1 MNRLH
6 SATSHAECHP
16 GATSSHDQGFSLV
29 EGGTPRRLD
38 FSHLSRS
45 SRSAAMGGPTI
56 GPMNPMPT
64 EHPQPPP
71 PADIATSD
79 EQIQQTAEEILDT
92 GVRPI
97 IADDYDA
104 RAVKFGEEIA
114 NLPPEDRARLIQEL
128 LRQDPGALH
137 SWLEMRSEEHT
148 SELQSLMRI

>member
-45 SRSAAMGGPTI
+45 SRSAAMGGPTL

-64 EHPQPPP
+64 EHLQPPP
-71 PADIATSD
+71 PTDAATSD
-79 EQIQQTAEEILDT
+79 EQLNPTAAADLKT
-92 GVRPI
+92 GARPS
-97 IADDYDA
+97 
-104 RAVKFGEEIA
+104 
-114 NLPPEDRARLIQEL
+114 NTSTSNPQ
-128 LRQDPGALH
+128 PG
-137 SWLEMRSEEHT
+137 
-148 SELQSLMRI
+148 

>member
-56 GPMNPMPT
+56 GPMTPMLT

-71 PADIATSD
+71 PTDAATSA
-79 EQIQQTAEEILDT
+79 EQIQQPSEAITDP
-92 GVRPI
+92 GVPPI
-97 IADDYDA
+97 ITAPYTT
-104 RAVKFGEEIA
+104 
-114 NLPPEDRARLIQEL
+114 P
-128 LRQDPGALH
+128 
-137 SWLEMRSEEHT
+137 
-148 SELQSLMRI
+148 

>member
-38 FSHLSRS
+38 FSHLPRS

-64 EHPQPPP
+64 VPPQPPP
-71 PADIATSD
+71 PAAAATSD
-79 EQIQQTAEEILDT
+79 EQIQKTAEDILATDVLPTIEI
-92 GVRPI
+92 G
-97 IADDYDA
+97 
-104 RAVKFGEEIA
+104 K
-114 NLPPEDRARLIQEL
+114 
-128 LRQDPGALH
+128 
-137 SWLEMRSEEHT
+137 
-148 SELQSLMRI
+148 